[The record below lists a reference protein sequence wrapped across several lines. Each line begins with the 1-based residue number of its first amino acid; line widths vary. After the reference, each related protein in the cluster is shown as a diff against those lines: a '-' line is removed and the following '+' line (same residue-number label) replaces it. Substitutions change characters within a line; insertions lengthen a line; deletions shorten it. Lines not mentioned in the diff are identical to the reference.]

1 MITKKTA
8 KKLQLP
14 ELYSVFMMLVIFAWW
29 LKRTVAW
36 SKLVTVEKHVKDW
49 SLNVQR
55 ILKYY
60 ISILGEMSMK

>member
-29 LKRTVAW
+29 LKRTVA
-36 SKLVTVEKHVKDW
+36 
-49 SLNVQR
+49 
-55 ILKYY
+55 
-60 ISILGEMSMK
+60 